1 MGSKGTKSPST
12 IEHPLL
18 EGSKS
23 CSVSVNVVDNLSVKP
38 TLVPACS
45 LACTENTKED
55 YKDAQEMVLVNSSAG
70 FSTSANAPLNIEPLS
85 VVTPIDMKNP
95 TSQGPCRFE
104 EANQLSPRKKSYC
117 DCFAAKRYCSET
129 CICKD
134 CLNKPEYEK
143 FVFNSR
149 QKIESR
155 NPTAFAP
162 KIVQLVTE
170 SPQKSGANVGCS
182 NGCRC
187 DNCKNTFG
195 SRKGSARITK
205 VDDRK
210 AEDEEYE
217 KDISDEN
224 VDTVNISDATH
235 QRKPSLFSPMTPLV
249 PCSNASAISLHKKS
263 PISTRSSTGTKRIV
277 KLGEGGASLLPHDLE
292 LDECGKK
299 KLDKSSSGWDGIG
312 DICQVNALSHPSVEA
327 PTSKSGIVRMSRAP
341 VRWRRSPGTPM
352 PQFGGSKFI
361 TDSVSGI
368 YSIPENDTPD
378 MLKDAQTPIKTV
390 KISSPKQKRVS
401 SPKKFHGLSSLSS
414 SPGLRTSRK
423 LVLQSMPSLTS
434 DSEGSEK

>member
-1 MGSKGTKSPST
+1 MM
-12 IEHPLL
+12 
-18 EGSKS
+18 
-23 CSVSVNVVDNLSVKP
+23 D
-38 TLVPACS
+38 
-45 LACTENTKED
+45 
-55 YKDAQEMVLVNSSAG
+55 
-70 FSTSANAPLNIEPLS
+70 
-85 VVTPIDMKNP
+85 
-95 TSQGPCRFE
+95 
-104 EANQLSPRKKSYC
+104 
-117 DCFAAKRYCSET
+117 
-129 CICKD
+129 
-134 CLNKPEYEK
+134 
-143 FVFNSR
+143 
-149 QKIESR
+149 KIESR

-195 SRKGSARITK
+195 SRKGSERITK

-224 VDTVNISDATH
+224 VDTVNISDATR

-249 PCSNASAISLHKKS
+249 PCSNNRSDLLPKSQISTRRYLSSPEFSASAISLHKKS

-277 KLGEGGASLLPHDLE
+277 RLGEGGASLLPHDLE
-292 LDECGKK
+292 LDERGKK
-299 KLDKSSSGWDGIG
+299 KEDKSSSGWDGIG
-312 DICQVNALSHPSVEA
+312 DICQVNTLSHPSVET
-327 PTSKSGIVRMSRAP
+327 PTSRPGIVRISCAP
-341 VRWRRSPGTPM
+341 VRWRCSPGTPM
-352 PQFGGSKFI
+352 PQFGGSKFVP
-361 TDSVSGI
+361 DCLSGI

-378 MLKDAQTPIKTV
+378 MMKDAQTPIKTV
-390 KISSPKQKRVS
+390 KRSSPKQKRVT
-401 SPKKFHGLSSLSS
+401 SPKIFHGLSSLSY